1 VEKKEKKEEQRNRRN
16 RNNSDGESGDIGS
29 PAIEEQGEISMSFL
43 PSFLEFVSF
52 LFPSFLL
59 SFSWF
64 ITKVLFAVL
73 DCFAIVFD
81 VPFSGETQFSIYRD
95 LFSPGLVLLWIWNPV
110 HDNPRSIAKLADCF
124 GTHGLQCCIQ
134 SLLKESPFSLL
145 H

>member
-43 PSFLEFVSF
+43 PSSSSF
-52 LFPSFLL
+52 SFFPRLFLL

-64 ITKVLFAVL
+64 IAKVLFAVL
-73 DCFAIVFD
+73 DCFPIVFD
-81 VPFSGETQFSIYRD
+81 VPFSGETQFSNYRD

-110 HDNPRSIAKLADCF
+110 HDNPRFITKLAD
-124 GTHGLQCCIQ
+124 
-134 SLLKESPFSLL
+134 
-145 H
+145 